1 MAKGPITAFG
11 DHFGRQVSSDPA
23 TLQRFTQNAFGMSP
37 RDLEMSLECA
47 SALARGNVPT
57 GAALKWARESG
68 RSQYGW
74 DSKTV
79 DRALKQASE
88 LSNPTD
94 RIHAYLSAGNNRE
107 IPMETLQGLSE
118 LVSNFMAADV
128 SLDLQRRLDQQRP
141 EQALRDNFS
150 DMPATERAKAAA
162 TDRQSIRNLVEFQM
176 NAPGREL
183 TFEEKREAAL
193 LARQQ
198 LANRIDAGVAK
209 VGGNS
214 RDLRS
219 SLRDAYDLSAVREAS
234 KEVGLPDPIAGA
246 DEAYSDVRHAFDPDF
261 DVTAALNGDFD
272 GGK

>member
-11 DHFGRQVSSDPA
+11 EHFGRQVSSDPA
-23 TLQRFTQNAFGMSP
+23 TLQRFTQDAFGMP
-37 RDLEMSLECA
+37 VRDLEMSMECA
-47 SALARGNVPT
+47 SALARGTTPK
-57 GAALKWARESG
+57 GEALRWARESG
-68 RSQYGW
+68 KSQYGW
-74 DSKTV
+74 DAKTV
-79 DRALKQASE
+79 DRALKEASE

-94 RIHAYLSAGNNRE
+94 RIHAYLTAGNNRE

-118 LVSNFMAADV
+118 LVSNYMAADMTV
-128 SLDLQRRLDQQRP
+128 DLQSRLDKQRP

-193 LARQQ
+193 LARSQ
-198 LANRIDAGVAK
+198 LANRIDTGTTK
-209 VGGNS
+209 IGGEG

-234 KEVGLPDPIAGA
+234 KEVGLPDPVAGA
-246 DEAYSDVRHAFDPDF
+246 NENYEDLRHAYDQDF
-261 DVTAALNGDFD
+261 DITANLRGDLS
-272 GGK
+272 GGQ